1 MTGNQR
7 DAAQRE
13 VRKLDGIKLRP
24 HQVEAVDAIIQGLS
38 VPADGVV
45 PARGLRGQ
53 IRSSTG
59 SGKSITAAAAALRM
73 VPRGLVGIVVPTL
86 ELLTQTVE
94 TWRAVGHSGPAVAVC
109 SLGSD
114 PLLEAMGVRCT
125 TSPSQLARWAQDGP
139 MVVFATYASL
149 SPKMLEEDQDD
160 QADEASAV
168 PGVLER
174 AMRGSSG
181 ARMGAFDL
189 LVVDEAHRS
198 SGDIGKTWA
207 AVHDQ
212 ERIPAVRRLYM
223 TATPR
228 LWEAVPSA
236 AGPGGRKGAQS
247 GSEGGSEGLG
257 GRLVASMD
265 DFELYGPVLYELGLM
280 ESVERGILASFEIDV
295 LEIRDPES
303 PGPDASVEEQR
314 GRRLAALQAALLK
327 HADTTGARSLMTFHS
342 RTLDAMAFAR
352 ALPETA
358 AELYETDP
366 VTYPKRVGAEWLCG
380 EHPAAH
386 RRAVLD
392 RFGDGLDAEGWVTDM
407 GILASCQVLGEGVD
421 IRGKRGVDGVVFA
434 DTRSS
439 PVQIVQIT
447 GRGLRQEPGEGKIA
461 RLIVPVFLQPGED
474 PEDMMASASYR
485 GLVAVLQ
492 GLRAHDERI
501 IERMALRT
509 STSSGH
515 ITSVVA
521 LDPQREDTGEDEGE
535 EAAAE
540 KAGNVADAAAEDDG
554 GEGLEE
560 SGSGGVSG
568 GGPEEQ
574 GEDGSESAGVPLLRF
589 SLPRNP
595 DVIAA
600 FLRTRVLRP
609 DSEVWLSGL
618 NALRKWVKAHGD
630 AQVPLD
636 AVVPISATESDG
648 GDGDGGT
655 YALGSWV
662 SEQRRQFRLGTL
674 KAWRAE
680 LLDELGMVWSVTDAR
695 FYKNLAA
702 ARVYHAVHGT
712 LAAPKDA
719 VVDGVPVGQWLANLR
734 KTGGLGK
741 DETRAT
747 ERRTALEAIDPDWN
761 PDWPIDWQRRYA
773 ALASMLA
780 DEAALAEIVPG
791 ATFGDQD
798 VDAWMKAQR
807 ENWEQLSDGQRERLV
822 QLGVEPLSPE
832 PETPAKPPKTALGPF
847 ERGVAALAQ
856 YKART
861 GSVKVSRGHVER
873 LEDGTQVKLGVFLS
887 NTKARRAKLTAD
899 KRTALADLG
908 VEWA

>member
-1 MTGNQR
+1 MS
-7 DAAQRE
+7 
-13 VRKLDGIKLRP
+13 GIKLRP
-24 HQVEAVDAIIQGLS
+24 HQVEAVDAIIRGLS
-38 VPADGVV
+38 VSVDGVV

-53 IRSSTG
+53 VVSSTG
-59 SGKSITAAAAALRM
+59 SGKTITAAVAALRM

-94 TWRAVGHSGPAVAVC
+94 AWRAAGHSGPAVAVC

-114 PLLEAMGVRCT
+114 PLLEALDVRCT
-125 TSPSQLARWAQDGP
+125 TNPAELARWARGGP

-149 SPKMLEEDQDD
+149 SPRGQEEPDD
-160 QADEASAV
+160 DEDAAV

-174 AMRGSSG
+174 AMRGLSG
-181 ARMGAFDL
+181 ERMGAFDL
-189 LVVDEAHRS
+189 LVIDEAHRT
-198 SGDIGKTWA
+198 SGDIGKAWA

-236 AGPGGRKGAQS
+236 ARAAGRKGAQS

-265 DFELYGPVLYELGLM
+265 DIELYGPVLFELGLM
-280 ESVERGILASFEIDV
+280 ESIERGILASFEIDV

-303 PGPDASVEEQR
+303 PGPDASLEEQR

-327 HADTTGARSLMTFHS
+327 HADETGVRSLMTFHS

-358 AELYETDP
+358 AELYEMDP
-366 VTYPKRVGAEWLCG
+366 VAYPKRVGAEWLSG
-380 EHPAAH
+380 EHPASH

-407 GILASCQVLGEGVD
+407 GILASCRVLGEGVD
-421 IRGKRGVDGVVFA
+421 IRGKRGVGGVVFA
-434 DTRSS
+434 DTQGS
-439 PVQIVQIT
+439 PVWIVQIT
-447 GRGLRQEPGEGKIA
+447 GRGLRQQPGEGKVA
-461 RLIVPVFLQPGED
+461 RLIVPIFLKPGED

-485 GLVAVLQ
+485 PLVAVLQ
-492 GLRAHDERI
+492 GLRAHDDRI

-509 STSSGH
+509 STSSGQA
-515 ITSVVA
+515 TSVVA
-521 LDPQREDTGEDEGE
+521 LDPQHEDTGEDEGE
-535 EAAAE
+535 EAVAE
-540 KAGNVADAAAEDDG
+540 GAGDSADAAADG
-554 GEGLEE
+554 VGEGLEE
-560 SGSGGVSG
+560 STSGGEAA
-568 GGPEEQ
+568 GGPEEP
-574 GEDGSESAGVPLLRF
+574 GESESEGAGVPLLRF

-595 DVIAA
+595 DVIAT

-636 AVVPISATESDG
+636 AVVPIGTTEGDG

-655 YALGSWV
+655 YALGAWV

-674 KAWRAE
+674 KPWRAE
-680 LLDELGMVWSVTDAR
+680 LLDALGMVWSVTDAR

-741 DETRAT
+741 DEERAE
-747 ERRTALEAIDPDWN
+747 ERRAALVAIDPDWN

-773 ALASMLA
+773 ALASQLA

-791 ATFGDQD
+791 VTFGDPD
-798 VDAWMKAQR
+798 VHAWMKTQR
-807 ENWEQLSDGQRERLV
+807 ENWEQLSDGQRERLA
-822 QLGVEPLSPE
+822 QLGVEPLPPE
-832 PETPAKPPKTALGPF
+832 PETPTKPSKTALGAF
-847 ERGVAALAQ
+847 ERGIAALAQ

-861 GSVKVSRGHVER
+861 GSVKVPRAHTER
-873 LEDGTQVKLGVFLS
+873 LEDGTEVKLGVFLS
-887 NTKARRAKLTAD
+887 NTKSRRAKLTTD
-899 KRTALADLG
+899 KLAALAALG
-908 VEWA
+908 LDWAV